1 MKKIKNY
8 IYRFFILLAIVI
20 MFINNFIRFINYDDN
35 LETLIYGCISVYS
48 FILLY
53 SELISTFKQ
62 KKYEIDNLKLIIL
75 EKEKI
80 IDEKEKI
87 INSLIDK
94 IK

>member
-20 MFINNFIRFINYDDN
+20 TFLNNIIRFINYNNN
-35 LETLIYGCISVYS
+35 LGMLIYGCTSVYS
-48 FILLY
+48 FILLGY
-53 SELISTFKQ
+53 ELISTYNQ
-62 KKYEIDNLKLIIL
+62 KKYEIDYLKQIIL